1 MPEDVRVLRLIDM
14 TSSQKGSFIRRIIHA
29 LISIAL
35 RLFFRRIE
43 VSGIERVPL
52 STTPL
57 IFVLNHPNGLI
68 DPALVFCAFPRRVS
82 FLAASTLFCL
92 PVIGSLLRAVEALP
106 LYRRVDASRD
116 TARNIQTFEACHE
129 LLRQGRC
136 IALFPEGVSHDAT
149 HLLPLKTGAAR
160 IALGA
165 ISVNEKGDADEAQA
179 YRPLS
184 IVPVGLYYTS
194 KTSFRSEA
202 LLRFGVPMKVSPVAL
217 DKDGEP
223 PRREAQLL
231 SKRIE
236 TALREVTLNTEDD
249 VELEDVKRAEE
260 LFSSLYES
268 IAFRQPLYETFNT
281 LRRLAEGLRLVRAH
295 APDRVK
301 NLRERIKRYEQEL
314 RSIGIT
320 PDALSISAHSRGYV
334 LRHFLLRSLLLAL
347 LSPLAVFGA
356 FVHFPAYLLSNLLA
370 WRYRT
375 HGPDSIAPTVKILAA
390 ILLMPLTWLIVSALT
405 FAFWGWRASVLML
418 PVVIATGYVALR
430 VFEEL
435 YDMRG
440 WFKSV
445 LVLLRQRGL
454 FVRLLLERRALHH
467 EIQQLVAH
475 ESNETGVR

>member
-1 MPEDVRVLRLIDM
+1 MPEDVRVLRLVDM
-14 TSSQKGSFIRRIIHA
+14 VSSQKGRWTRRIIHA
-29 LISIAL
+29 WISVAL

-43 VSGIERVPL
+43 VSGVERVGL
-52 STTPL
+52 SEPL

-82 FLAASTLFCL
+82 FLAASTLFRL
-92 PVIGSLLRAVEALP
+92 PVIGWLLRVVEALP

-116 TARNIQTFEACHE
+116 TTRNLQTFRACHE

-165 ISVNEKGDADEAQA
+165 ISISETGDASEDQA
-179 YRPLS
+179 FPLS

-202 LLRFGVPMKVSPVAL
+202 LLRFGVPMRVSPVAL
-217 DKDGEP
+217 ERDGEP
-223 PRREAQLL
+223 PRRDVKLL

-236 TALREVTLNTEDD
+236 TALREVTLNTETD
-249 VELEDVKRAEE
+249 VELEEVKRAEE

-281 LRRLAEGLRLVRAH
+281 LRRLAAALRLVRAH
-295 APDRVK
+295 SPDRVK
-301 NLRERIKRYEQEL
+301 HLRERIERYEQEL
-314 RSIGIT
+314 RRIGIT
-320 PDALSISAHSRGYV
+320 PDALSITAHSRGYV
-334 LRHFLLRSLLLAL
+334 VRHFLLRSLSLAL

-356 FVHFPAYLLSNLLA
+356 LIHFPAYLLSNLLA

-390 ILLMPLTWLIVSALT
+390 IVLMPLTWLIVSALSL
-405 FAFWGWRASVLML
+405 FFWGWRASVLAL
-418 PVVIATGYVALR
+418 PLVVTTGYIALR

-454 FVRLLLERRALHH
+454 FIRLLLERRALHY
-467 EIQQLVAH
+467 EIRQLVTQGRDEIDA
-475 ESNETGVR
+475 R

>member
-1 MPEDVRVLRLIDM
+1 MPENARALRLIDM
-14 TSSQKGSFIRRIIHA
+14 ISTQKGSWTRRVIHA

-43 VSGIERVPL
+43 VSGVDRVQL
-52 STTPL
+52 SGPL

-82 FLAASTLFCL
+82 FLAASTLFRL
-92 PVIGSLLRAVEALP
+92 PVIGTLLRVVEALP
-106 LYRRVDASRD
+106 LYRRVDASHD
-116 TARNIQTFEACHE
+116 TARNIQTFKACHE
-129 LLRQGRC
+129 LLGLGRC

-165 ISVNEKGDADEAQA
+165 ISVSGRGDAADAQA
-179 YRPLS
+179 IPLS

-202 LLRFGVPMKVSPVAL
+202 LLRFGMPLEVAPVAL
-217 DKDGEP
+217 DEDGEP
-223 PRREAQLL
+223 PRDEVRLL

-236 TALREVTLNTEDD
+236 TALREVTLNTEGD
-249 VELEDVKRAEE
+249 VELEEVKRAEE

-268 IAFRQPLYETFNT
+268 IAFRQTLHETFNT
-281 LRRLAEGLRLVRAH
+281 LRRLAEGLRLIRAH
-295 APDRVK
+295 SPDRVRR
-301 NLRERIKRYEQEL
+301 LRERIERYEHEL
-314 RSIGIT
+314 RSIGVT
-320 PDALSISAHSRGYV
+320 PDALSISAHTRGYV
-334 LRHFLLRSLLLAL
+334 FRHFLLRSLLIAL

-356 FVHFPAYLLSNLLA
+356 LVHFPAYGLSNLLA

-390 ILLMPLTWLIVSALT
+390 IVFMPLTWLIVSAISFLL
-405 FAFWGWRASVLML
+405 WGWRASLLMFPLVVL
-418 PVVIATGYVALR
+418 TGYVALR

-435 YDMRG
+435 YEMRG

-454 FVRLLLERRALHH
+454 FMRLLLERRALHY
-467 EIQQLVAH
+467 EIQQLVAN